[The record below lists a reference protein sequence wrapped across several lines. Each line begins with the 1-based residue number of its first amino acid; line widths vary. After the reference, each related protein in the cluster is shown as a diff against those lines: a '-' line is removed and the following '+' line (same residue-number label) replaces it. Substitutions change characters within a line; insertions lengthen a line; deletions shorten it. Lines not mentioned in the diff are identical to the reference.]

1 MDQETAATHEQ
12 ISAEVPQTGAERWQ
26 DQVDYREW
34 LSKANGSKAALGAA
48 VGIGSAALLAA
59 LLWQRRGRSEG

>member
-12 ISAEVPQTGAERWQ
+12 ISAEVRQTGA

-48 VGIGSAALLAA
+48 GIGSAALLAA
-59 LLWQRRGRSEG
+59 LLWQRRGRRDG